1 MTSALRAYARTAVIP
16 DHTVWGA
23 AAGLVGG
30 VGMGIWMSVSRPVM
44 DTAMITMVAGL
55 LGTTNAF
62 AGWLI
67 HLSIA
72 LFAGVRFG
80 ALLGPFARSP
90 LPAAVLGL
98 VYGAAWWT
106 FGALWIMSA
115 NMGMPVFDWNEFSAS
130 SLGAHLVF
138 GLLAGLTFATIARA
152 TAGRAVVRPEN
163 ETRTAR
169 YASHPGRR

>member
-1 MTSALRAYARTAVIP
+1 MTTAAHISPKIATIP
-16 DHTVWGA
+16 VHAVWGA

-67 HLSIA
+67 HLAIA
-72 LFAGVRFG
+72 LFAGTAFG
-80 ALLGPFARSP
+80 IVLGPLAQR
-90 LPAAVLGL
+90 LAPAVIFGVA
-98 VYGAAWWT
+98 YGVVWWIT
-106 FGALWIMSA
+106 GALWIMPA
-115 NMGMPVFDWNEFSAS
+115 NMGMPVFEWNDVTSS

-138 GLLAGLTFATIARA
+138 GLLAGATFALIAQAMGKRN
-152 TAGRAVVRPEN
+152 GRAR
-163 ETRTAR
+163 
-169 YASHPGRR
+169 